1 VAQSESAG
9 GKRMKKVVMYSTRMC
24 PYCIAAKRLLESIA
38 VSFEDIPVDNN
49 SSLRKHMME
58 KSGRHTV
65 PQIWVGDTHV
75 GGYRELQQ
83 LVAADKLELM
93 LDRQDSPGVQ

>member
-1 VAQSESAG
+1 
-9 GKRMKKVVMYSTRMC
+9 MKKVVMYSTKMC
-24 PYCIAAKRLLESIA
+24 PYCIAAKRLLGNIA

-49 SSLRKHMME
+49 PSLRKHMMD

-65 PQIWVGDTHV
+65 PQIWVGETHI

-83 LVAADKLELM
+83 LVAADKLEIM
-93 LDRQDSPGVQ
+93 LDREGGPVQ